1 MNTLNTMQ
9 DYDKET
15 TKRATALLSSG
26 DETKIEA
33 YFQELNVVSQHM
45 RDNYP
50 DMSSIIKDFEQWMA
64 MTKDVMIHSTSFM
77 ALIFTPEEIAGVL
90 VMCDDIPT
98 MRSYWE
104 EIDPEELKD
113 TSVTNH

>member
-1 MNTLNTMQ
+1 MTTLNTMQ

-15 TKRATALLSSG
+15 TKRANVLLSTG
-26 DETKIEA
+26 DETKIET
-33 YFQELNVVSQHM
+33 YFQEINVVSQHM

-50 DMSSIIKDFEQWMA
+50 DVSSIVKDFEQWMA
-64 MTKDVMIHSTSFM
+64 MTKDVLSHSTSFM
-77 ALIFTPEEIAGVL
+77 TLIFTPEEIAGVL

-104 EIDPEELKD
+104 EMSKEVED
-113 TSVTNH
+113 TSVTKH